1 MELSGCRSW
10 KRARDFL
17 FHADLMT
24 RSLWKARRPIGD
36 ERASRCAIEC
46 LKKESLRWKVS
57 RNVFGRPRIPN
68 DRAQSSPNLSR
79 PRLLRAY
86 PIQPARQSSASDNH
100 DQHMDSS
107 NFFCALLPKTN
118 LGSTITS
125 SYPALHLI
133 DRFRRVYGR
142 CYFLCRN
149 TPARDTRAK
158 Q

>member
-86 PIQPARQSSASDNH
+86 PIQPALQSSARDNH

-107 NFFCALLPKTN
+107 KFFCALLARQSHHHIPRYIS
-118 LGSTITS
+118 STASGAFMSDIIFCVETHRL
-125 SYPALHLI
+125 AI
-133 DRFRRVYGR
+133 
-142 CYFLCRN
+142 
-149 TPARDTRAK
+149 
-158 Q
+158 

>member
-1 MELSGCRSW
+1 MGTNELHGSPSTAKRRKACGGRFRETCLGRCPSRTTGRNPAPTCPSRDYCVPVRSN
-10 KRARDFL
+10 RRD
-17 FHADLMT
+17 D
-24 RSLWKARRPIGD
+24 RPL
-36 ERASRCAIEC
+36 AI
-46 LKKESLRWKVS
+46 
-57 RNVFGRPRIPN
+57 
-68 DRAQSSPNLSR
+68 
-79 PRLLRAY
+79 
-86 PIQPARQSSASDNH
+86 NH